1 MRIEHRRMNKKKQ
14 INKIMKVNNV
24 VQRVVYD
31 IIRWNVHNGI
41 QGRSKLWTSK
51 AKKNVK
57 QNFKQNFK
65 NMWKL
70 RILSGSSEQN
80 PESKQNSKQ
89 KLLKRAK
96 RASNKFTDGI

>member
-1 MRIEHRRMNKKKQ
+1 
-14 INKIMKVNNV
+14 MKVNNV

-57 QNFKQNFK
+57 QNFKK
-65 NMWKL
+65 NVKTPDSF
-70 RILSGSSEQN
+70 RIIRTN
-80 PESKQNSKQ
+80 PRVKKHPKQNSKQ

-96 RASNKFTDGI
+96 RDKIYRRHLAFIA

>member
-51 AKKNVK
+51 VKKMSNKIQTKFQKNVK
-57 QNFKQNFK
+57 TPDSFRIIRTKPRAQA
-65 NMWKL
+65 KL
-70 RILSGSSEQN
+70 
-80 PESKQNSKQ
+80 K
-89 KLLKRAK
+89 AK
-96 RASNKFTDGI
+96 AIERKASIE